1 MKRYRYRA
9 YPTPDQEQSLARL
22 FGCVRVV
29 FNDVIAARNK
39 ARTEEAP
46 YPKTAAL
53 SQALTRSKA
62 TPEREWLT
70 EVSSIPLQQ
79 ALADADRAYRNFFD
93 SVTGKRRG
101 RKVGAP
107 RFKSRRDRRQAARFT
122 RAAGF
127 KVRQTTHG
135 VGHLRLARIGD
146 VRFNL
151 SRELPSE
158 PSSVTVIREADGRYY
173 VSFVVDTPARPAPEP
188 VNAAVGIDL
197 GLNHLAVLAYDDG
210 TAEKIDNPRHL
221 RKRLRKLA
229 TAQKEL
235 SRRTKGSANREKSR
249 AKVASLHR
257 KVRDTRTD
265 HHHKLARRIVDE
277 NQVIGVETL
286 GITGLARTRLAKSI
300 HDAGWGQLTGLIEE
314 KAAEA
319 GRSFVRAARSFPS
332 TRLCSSCGTIGEA
345 KALSVRM
352 WACPCGAVHDRDI
365 NAAIN
370 LRNVAAGH
378 AETVN
383 ACGAHVS
390 PVAIPATV

>member
-22 FGCVRVV
+22 YGCVRVV

-39 ARTEEAP
+39 ARTEGAP
-46 YPKTAAL
+46 YPKTAEL
-53 SQALTRSKA
+53 SLALTRSKS

-93 SVTGKRRG
+93 SITGRRKG
-101 RKVGAP
+101 RKAGAP
-107 RFKSRRDRRQAARFT
+107 RFKSRKDRRQAARFT
-122 RAAGF
+122 RASRF
-127 KVRQTTHG
+127 QVRQTTHG
-135 VGHLRLARIGD
+135 VGFVRLAKIGD
-146 VRFNL
+146 LRFAL
-151 SRELPSE
+151 SRELPAE

-173 VSFVVDTPARPAPEP
+173 VSFVMDAPNRPAPAP
-188 VNAAVGIDL
+188 VRHAAGIDL
-197 GLNHLAVLAYDDG
+197 GLNHLAVISYDDG
-210 TAEKIDNPRHL
+210 TAEKIPNPRHL
-221 RKRLRKLA
+221 RKQLRKLA

-235 SRRTKGSANREKSR
+235 ARRKKGSANREKTR
-249 AKVASLHR
+249 ARVAALHR
-257 KVRDTRTD
+257 KVRDTRSD

-277 NQVIGVETL
+277 NQVIGAETL
-286 GITGLARTRLAKSI
+286 GITALARTRLAKSV
-300 HDAGWGQLTGLIEE
+300 HDAGWGLLIRLIQE
-314 KAAEA
+314 KAIEA
-319 GRSFVRAARSFPS
+319 DRTLVLAPRSFPS
-332 TRLCSSCGTIGEA
+332 TRLCSACGTIGEA
-345 KALSVRM
+345 KPLSVRS

-383 ACGAHVS
+383 ACGDLVS
-390 PVAIPATV
+390 PVAIPAAV